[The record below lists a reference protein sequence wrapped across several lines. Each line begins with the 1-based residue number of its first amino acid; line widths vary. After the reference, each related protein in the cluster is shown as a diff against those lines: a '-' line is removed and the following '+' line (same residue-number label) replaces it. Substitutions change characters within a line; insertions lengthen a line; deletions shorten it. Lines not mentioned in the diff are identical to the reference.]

1 LLRPVIVAF
10 IDQALLSALS
20 FALAIAL
27 IRHAPAAE
35 YGLYSQLLNLQSLFS
50 VVHAGVFVSGF
61 LAVHASLPAARRID
75 FVRYMARRDALFGL
89 TGTIVVAALTLI
101 GAALLR
107 SPVSPATAVASSLA
121 VLGLWWREFVRAGHF
136 AELRADRVLR
146 LDVGYVALAAFA
158 LALLAAWQ
166 PLSAGTVLAATGVA
180 GIVVGGLAV
189 ARLAW
194 SAGGGRDAPS
204 WYGAWH
210 HGQWDAY
217 GSVITWLQS
226 QSYVYFAAAAGGL
239 ALAGTVSAARL
250 VGMPLALAWAGSASL
265 VRVAVSNALA
275 AADPGR
281 VRRLVRRALVA
292 VVVISAAYATVVAA
306 LLPVVDRFF
315 YQGKFAGIG
324 VHVGWWLAY
333 FTLTGVSSLSAAI
346 LRGAL
351 RMAALFRY
359 YLLACAVTV
368 PVLAAMAFWRPQLS
382 LVVGLIAGEVV
393 LCALAWAEVRKL
405 NHAPASAGAT
415 GDRGASGDR
424 VHVPS

>member
-20 FALAIAL
+20 FALALAL

-61 LAVHASLPAARRID
+61 LAVHASLPTTLRID
-75 FVRYMARRDALFGL
+75 FVRYMARRDVQFGL
-89 TGTIVVAALTLI
+89 VGAAIVAALTLI

-107 SPVSPATAVASSLA
+107 SPVSVATAAASALA

-146 LDVGYVALAAFA
+146 LDLGYVAVTGLAIAP
-158 LALLAAWQ
+158 LAAWR
-166 PLSAGTVLAATGVA
+166 PLSAGTLLGATGIA
-180 GIVVGGLAV
+180 GIMVGGLAV

-194 SAGGGRDAPS
+194 SERQERGAPS
-204 WYGAWH
+204 WHGAWH

-217 GSVITWLQS
+217 GSVVTWLQS

-250 VGMPLALAWAGSASL
+250 MGMPLALAWAGSASL

-281 VRRLVRRALVA
+281 VRRLVRRALIA
-292 VVVISAAYATVVAA
+292 VVAISAAYATIVAA
-306 LLPVVDRFF
+306 LLPVVDRFL
-315 YQGKFAGIG
+315 YQGKFAAIG
-324 VHVGWWLAY
+324 MHVGWWLAY
-333 FTLTGVSSLSAAI
+333 FTLTGISTLSAAI

-351 RMAALFRY
+351 RMAPLFRY
-359 YLLACAVTV
+359 YLVACAVTV
-368 PVLAAMAFWRPQLS
+368 PVLAATAFWRPQLS
-382 LVVGLIAGEVV
+382 LVIGLIAGEVV
-393 LCALAWAEVRKL
+393 LCALAWTEVRRL
-405 NHAPASAGAT
+405 VHTSARAGTTA
-415 GDRGASGDR
+415 DRGASGGH
-424 VHVPS
+424 VHVPN